1 MIVIAAA
8 AISTHQAAGTLAAS
22 SEVNLAVL
30 SQYGVLGVFAA
41 MLVVFA
47 RISYKRETDR
57 SDRLEE
63 DNRRLNGLIQ
73 DRVIPAVTSA
83 TRAVEEC
90 VELLNAMQRERDMAA
105 SRRRAKEDPS

>member
-1 MIVIAAA
+1 MTAVLLAAA
-8 AISTHQAAGTLAAS
+8 GGGLAAS
-22 SEVNLAVL
+22 GDVNLAVL

-63 DNRRLNGLIQ
+63 DNKRLNGLIQ

-90 VELLNAMQRERDMAA
+90 VELLNAVQRERDMAA
-105 SRRRAKEDPS
+105 SRRRTKEEGTS